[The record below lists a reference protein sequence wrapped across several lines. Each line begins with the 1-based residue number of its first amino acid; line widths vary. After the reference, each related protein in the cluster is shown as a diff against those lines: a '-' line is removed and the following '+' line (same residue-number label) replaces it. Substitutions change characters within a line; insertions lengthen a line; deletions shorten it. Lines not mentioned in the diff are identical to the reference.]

1 MGSNELKRELSKL
14 SGVDFFNPKYRELF
28 KKAFPEDKDAE
39 EEKLKKEGIL
49 TFDKNKFT
57 ILS

>member
-28 KKAFPEDKDAE
+28 KNAIHDDKDAE
-39 EEKLKKEGIL
+39 
-49 TFDKNKFT
+49 
-57 ILS
+57 